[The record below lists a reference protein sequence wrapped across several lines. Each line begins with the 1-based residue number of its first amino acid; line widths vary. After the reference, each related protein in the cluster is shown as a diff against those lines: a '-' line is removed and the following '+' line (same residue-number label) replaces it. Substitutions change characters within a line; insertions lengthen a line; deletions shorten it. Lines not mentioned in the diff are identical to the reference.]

1 MKDVV
6 LTKNLGYLQINNTGP
21 DPSIGPTSYNMGTW
35 QELTTNVF
43 YMQEEID
50 IAGLTNQELTFFPI
64 SGDVQRGPTAIGLTG
79 GYIQEWIFVTS
90 APITPDV
97 GQQFM
102 TWNLVAQGSS
112 NTEFQNI
119 IWGKT
124 WTWALNTSIPQNFG
138 VAVNTSL
145 MGSGEP
151 TNGDRL
157 YVYRIACLVGATPGV
172 GFAELP
178 SVRLLLSG
186 QLREEAEYQQ
196 LMRMRRSYELQQSH
210 DED

>member
-1 MKDVV
+1 MKEVV
-6 LTKNLGYLQINNTGP
+6 LTKNLGYLQIDNTGANP
-21 DPSIGPTSYNMGTW
+21 AIGPTSYNMGTW
-35 QELTTNVF
+35 EELTSNVF

-50 IAGLTNQELTFFPI
+50 VAGLTKQELTFFPI
-64 SGDVQRGPTAIGLTG
+64 SGDVQRGPTSIGLTA
-79 GYIQEWIFVTS
+79 GYIQEWIFVTAS
-90 APITPDV
+90 PITPNV

-112 NTEFQNI
+112 STEFQNI

-124 WTWALNTSIPQNFG
+124 WTWALNTSIPQNFA

-157 YVYRIACLVGATPGV
+157 YVYRIAALIGATPGL

-178 SVRLLLSG
+178 SVRLLISG
-186 QLREEAEYQQ
+186 QLQEEAEYQQ
-196 LMRMRRSYELQQSH
+196 LMRMRRSYELQQSY